1 MIFELR
7 IYRLHPGTRPAFVR
21 QFRRA
26 RRFMS
31 KYGVTFVA
39 AWETDRDDEFAWMR
53 AFPNRKAREKA
64 IEAYYGSPEWLRIV
78 DDLRPMIRR
87 REVRVMD
94 KVNDKGSLL

>member
-7 IYRLHPGTRPAFVR
+7 IYRLHPGKRPAFVR

-39 AWETDRDDEFAWMR
+39 AWETDREDEFAWMR
-53 AFPNRKAREKA
+53 SFPSRKARDEA
-64 IEAYYGSPEWLRIV
+64 IEAYYNSPEWLRIV

-94 KVNDKGSLL
+94 KITDKGSLL